1 MLSKKPSLLIS
12 AYCSFHSLHNAA
24 GSTTSSCRRPRDGTR
39 LSTRADDA
47 KRSYATITGDH
58 DAHHEEPREAPKR
71 KPEHQWPVAPTGHQH
86 PTPYQILSMKTTTAT
101 YTKARYY
108 QLVKMYHPDL
118 SHTATSNHPYPMN
131 ATIKMERYRLI
142 VAAHTI
148 LSDPVKRSA
157 YDRFGSGWNGKPE
170 VGARASNS
178 TYAHPGPGPFSQS
191 WQTGNQSADPIWQNA
206 TWEDW
211 EKFYAWRARRASDP
225 NASPTDDPHQSP
237 LYMRN
242 SYFVLLVAVL
252 AFAGG
257 SANYNR
263 AQDAGTYFVEQRD
276 LVHDRAAKEL
286 RRVRQEVAGV
296 GSRDERIQW
305 FLRQREATM
314 GNLANDE
321 VETGDAQSLSFAA
334 LKAIETLD
342 VCSLATAHLRDRA
355 PYGLPLLCIRMAIS
369 PALLRAPMG
378 IGSPS
383 SASFG

>member
-1 MLSKKPSLLIS
+1 
-12 AYCSFHSLHNAA
+12 
-24 GSTTSSCRRPRDGTR
+24 
-39 LSTRADDA
+39 
-47 KRSYATITGDH
+47 
-58 DAHHEEPREAPKR
+58 
-71 KPEHQWPVAPTGHQH
+71 
-86 PTPYQILSMKTTTAT
+86 
-101 YTKARYY
+101 
-108 QLVKMYHPDL
+108 
-118 SHTATSNHPYPMN
+118 
-131 ATIKMERYRLI
+131 MERYRLI

-191 WQTGNQSADPIWQNA
+191 WQTGQTSDPIWQNA

-321 VETGDAQSLSFAA
+321 VESMRDEKAA
-334 LKAIETLD
+334 RILPEQDICRSED
-342 VCSLATAHLRDRA
+342 VRDRKT
-355 PYGLPLLCIRMAIS
+355 
-369 PALLRAPMG
+369 
-378 IGSPS
+378 
-383 SASFG
+383 